1 MVKSK
6 LTDICGTRYHR
17 VSIIDKDECLFVGII
32 STPLNKKELQQF
44 ITNRV
49 GYATC
54 TVFSS
59 EISAPET
66 DDKYAPNIMGLSTF
80 EKVLVPFVPEK
91 VISEETIKVTVTN
104 KGISIKNIN
113 KRIDPETGEIKGDE

>member
-32 STPLNKKELQQF
+32 STPLSKKELQQF
-44 ITNRV
+44 IVNRV
-49 GYATC
+49 GYSTC
-54 TVFSS
+54 TIFTS
-59 EISAPET
+59 EISQDEAN
-66 DDKYAPNIMGLSTF
+66 DKYAPSVMGLSTF

-113 KRIDPETGEIKGDE
+113 KRIDPETGEIKGEE